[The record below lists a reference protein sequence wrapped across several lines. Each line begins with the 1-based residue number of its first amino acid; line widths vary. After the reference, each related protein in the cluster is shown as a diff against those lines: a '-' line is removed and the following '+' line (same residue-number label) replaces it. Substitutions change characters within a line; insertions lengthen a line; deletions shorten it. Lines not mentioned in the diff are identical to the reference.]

1 MVSIALFHC
10 KIDLLLKLGSVY
22 LHPSIMNKILARFI
36 IVVVLA
42 FTAVS
47 AYFITQLKFDYEFE
61 NFFPTDDPDLDFYKA
76 YMEQFSPDVDFVL
89 LGAKNEDGIFEK
101 DFLER
106 ALEMQKRIEKL
117 EKVKKIISPFNSK
130 DYALGPFGPIAIPY
144 MHPGSPEKYVSDSTR
159 IYTHGKGVGSLFSPD
174 GKSISMLIEIQ
185 EGLSKVKT
193 DTLYY
198 ELTAITDQYS
208 FDEFH
213 LSGKAI
219 GQAYYIERIKYEFA
233 FFFTLGIFL
242 ILGILILIYRSFWGV
257 AVPLIVVLLSVV
269 WLLGIMGMVGKAID
283 IMTIL
288 LPLVLFVVGIADV
301 IHLLSRYFEEI
312 RNGLPK
318 FEAIKVAYKQVGM
331 ATFLTSITTAMGF
344 LTLVSSSIRPVRDLG
359 IFAAIGVF
367 VAFFLAFSLL
377 PAILALTK
385 IPKLAYKEPS
395 SLFWNKIVGNIFR
408 QSIRNPIKILAT
420 SATVII
426 VSIIGISMVEVDN
439 FLLEDVG
446 EGDPTRNSFEF
457 FENNFAGVRPFDLYI
472 SSKDTNTNLLSEE
485 VIDELLLVEGYL
497 KNTYGVGFMIS
508 PLNLVRTANQAL
520 NGGRDSAYVVPDNPA
535 DLKRALGLI
544 RRFEKRPEFSSII
557 DPNRWESRFSGKIKD
572 SGGKITKEMN
582 EALVAQFTDAQ
593 PLKHIDFKLT
603 GMALLID
610 KSNETLSV
618 DMMSGLFL
626 AIAIVALVVGILFR
640 SVKMALISVLPNVI
654 PLLVIGGIMGFLG
667 IDLKVATSIIFGIAF
682 GIAVDDSI
690 HYLSKYRLERKK
702 GRTNLLALRR
712 TSVSTGKAIILTSL
726 ILCAGFFSLATS
738 DFKSTFYVGM
748 LISVTL
754 LVAVLADLYLLPV
767 LLMYGMSN
775 KKKRK

>member
-1 MVSIALFHC
+1 
-10 KIDLLLKLGSVY
+10 
-22 LHPSIMNKILARFI
+22 MNKIFARFTI
-36 IVVVLA
+36 AVVIA

-47 AYFITQLKFDYEFE
+47 AYYITKLKFDYEFE
-61 NFFPTDDPDLDFYKA
+61 NFFPTDDPDLFFYKD
-76 YMEQFSPDVDFVL
+76 YMDKFTPDVDFVL
-89 LGAKNEDGIFEK
+89 LGAKNESGIFDQDFLLRARKMEREIAQLKKVRTVVSPFSAK
-101 DFLER
+101 DF
-106 ALEMQKRIEKL
+106 
-117 EKVKKIISPFNSK
+117 
-130 DYALGPFGPIAIPY
+130 ALGPFGPIAIPY
-144 MHPGSPEKYVSDSTR
+144 LHPDDESKFVTDSAR
-159 IYTHGKGVGSLFSPD
+159 IYNHQKGVGSLFAPD
-174 GKSISMLIEIQ
+174 GKSISMLIEI
-185 EGLSKVKT
+185 EPGLSKLKT
-193 DTLYY
+193 DTLYA
-198 ELTAITDQYS
+198 ELTAITGQYT

-233 FFFTLGIFL
+233 FFFSLGILL

-257 AVPLIVVLLSVV
+257 AVPLLVVLLSVV
-269 WLLGIMGMVGKAID
+269 WLLGIMSMVGKAID

-318 FEAIKVAYKQVGM
+318 LQAINVAYKQVGM
-331 ATFLTSITTAMGF
+331 ATFLTSLTTALGF
-344 LTLVSSSIRPVRDLG
+344 LTLISSSIRPVRDLG
-359 IFAAIGVF
+359 IYAAIGVF

-395 SLFWNKIVGNIFR
+395 SIFWNRLVTKIFAQAISNPKKIVVI
-408 QSIRNPIKILAT
+408 SLMLA
-420 SATVII
+420 V
-426 VSIIGISMVEVDN
+426 VSTIGISRVEVDN

-472 SSKDTNTNLLSEE
+472 TSADSNTNLLSQAA
-485 VIDELLLVEGYL
+485 VDEMLKIEDYL
-497 KNTYGVGFMIS
+497 QTTYGVGFMVS
-508 PLNLVRTANQAL
+508 PLNIVRSANQAL
-520 NGGRDSAYVVPDNPA
+520 NGGRDSAYAVPTEA
-535 DLKRALGLI
+535 SEWKQTFSLIKRL
-544 RRFEKRPEFSSII
+544 EKRPEFSAIMTP
-557 DPNRWESRFSGKIKD
+557 DHLESRFSGKIKD
-572 SGGKITKEMN
+572 SGGKVTKQMN
-582 EALVAQFTDAQ
+582 EDLVKHFTEVE
-593 PLKHIDFKLT
+593 PLKLINFKLT

-610 KSNETLSV
+610 KSNETLSIN
-618 DMMSGLFL
+618 MMSGLFA
-626 AIAIVALVVGILFR
+626 AIAIVALIVGLLFR
-640 SVKMALISVLPNVI
+640 SFKIAMISILPNVL
-654 PLLVIGGIMGFLG
+654 PLLVIGGIMGFFG

-702 GRTNLLALRR
+702 GRKNIFALRR

-738 DFKSTFYVGM
+738 DFKSTFYVGV

-754 LVAVLADLYLLPV
+754 AVAVLADLYLLPV
-767 LLMYGMSN
+767 LLMWFIKDKE
-775 KKKRK
+775 KK